1 MAGGISHKSDLKKK
15 ANFTGFTSEVLKDS
29 QQDYRASKP
38 EPKVKFSLSGIL
50 GLNQT
55 VEIAKSQDKKVNF
68 FVNHLELEQK
78 TLFDSRQRELEKQI
92 SELQAEI
99 QKLIKVTEGLGK
111 EVANVALTPIPQ
123 VSEYQINFLQRV
135 RTFIENFRKNISSAS
150 LWLESLMTRKR
161 KRNYYWSMFKSKKGG
176 EQYLFS
182 GEHSAARSAT

>member
-1 MAGGISHKSDLKKK
+1 M
-15 ANFTGFTSEVLKDS
+15 GFTSEVLKDS
-29 QQDYRASKP
+29 QQDYSAAKP

-55 VEIAKSQDKKVNF
+55 VEITKSQDKKVNYL
-68 FVNHLELEQK
+68 VNHLEKEQE
-78 TLFDSRQRELEKQI
+78 TLFDSRQQELEKQI

-99 QKLIKVTEGLGK
+99 QKLIRVTEDLDK
-111 EVANVALTPIPQ
+111 EVANVALAPIPQ
-123 VSEYQINFLQRV
+123 ASEYQINFLQRV
-135 RTFIENFRKNISSAS
+135 RVFIENFRKNITSAS
-150 LWLESLMTRKR
+150 VWLESLAGRKR

>member
-1 MAGGISHKSDLKKK
+1 MAGGTSSKSDLKKK
-15 ANFTGFTSEVLKDS
+15 ANFMGFTSEVLKDS
-29 QQDYRASKP
+29 QQDYQAAKP

-68 FVNHLELEQK
+68 LVNHLEKEQK
-78 TLFDSRQRELEKQI
+78 TLFDSRQQELEKQI
-92 SELQAEI
+92 KELQTEI
-99 QKLIKVTEGLGK
+99 QQLVKVTEDLDQQ
-111 EVANVALTPIPQ
+111 VANVALTPIPN
-123 VSEYQINFLQRV
+123 VSEYQISFLQRV
-135 RTFIENFRKNISSAS
+135 RIFIENFRKNISSAS

>member
-1 MAGGISHKSDLKKK
+1 MAGGMISKPDPKKK
-15 ANFTGFTSEVLKDS
+15 ANFMGFTSEVLKDS
-29 QQDYRASKP
+29 QSDYQATKP

-68 FVNHLELEQK
+68 LVNHLEKEQK
-78 TLFDSRQRELEKQI
+78 TLFDSRQQELEKQI
-92 SELQAEI
+92 TALQSEI
-99 QKLIKVTEGLGK
+99 QKLTKVTEDLDK

-135 RTFIENFRKNISSAS
+135 RIFIENFRQNISSAS
-150 LWLESLMTRKR
+150 LWLESLIARKR

>member
-1 MAGGISHKSDLKKK
+1 M
-15 ANFTGFTSEVLKDS
+15 GFTSEVLKDS
-29 QQDYRASKP
+29 QSDYQATKP

-68 FVNHLELEQK
+68 LVNHLEKEQK
-78 TLFDSRQRELEKQI
+78 TLFDSRQQELEKQI
-92 SELQAEI
+92 TALQSEI
-99 QKLIKVTEGLGK
+99 QKLTKVTEDLDK

-135 RTFIENFRKNISSAS
+135 RIFIENFRQNISSAS
-150 LWLESLMTRKR
+150 LWLESLIARKR